1 MAKYDTPE
9 EAYEEA
15 LRRIEQARKEGK
27 VQLDLENLGL
37 TAVPPE
43 IGQLTR
49 LGELDLSRNQLTA
62 VPPEIWQL
70 TGLQSLDLK
79 INKLTA
85 VPPEIGQLTELREL
99 ELAINLLT
107 AVPPEIGQLAG
118 LQKLGLGGNK
128 LTAIPPDIVQLT
140 SLLTIN
146 IWENEL
152 TVIPDWL
159 VKMPELI
166 DLRVK
171 GNPVTQP
178 PPEILGKSLTES
190 GSTVDLKA
198 IRRYYAQL
206 AKEGEATF
214 YEAKLLLIGEGGAG
228 KTSLARKLMNT
239 ANPLPPPD
247 DSTKGIDV
255 EKWQF
260 PVPTAEQTYTA
271 NIWDFGGQTV
281 YHATHQFF
289 LSQRSV
295 YVLLTDTRRQN
306 TDFYDWLRMQE
317 TFGDNSPILLLKNQN
332 RTHGNECVIENLPHL
347 RDRFPN
353 LKEVVELDLNNV
365 PQEKG
370 WDQLLDYLQT
380 HLMELDHVGQPRP
393 KTWVEVRETIR
404 KSTHDQI
411 TRRDFLNLCRDCGI
425 SDEANALQLSDYLH
439 HVGDLLHFQN
449 DPILGEV
456 VILKPEWAL
465 DAVYR
470 VLDNKEII
478 ANNGRFTLN
487 QLNALWHEAKYE
499 NHRHQLLR
507 LMQKFQLCYKLR
519 NIPDTYIAPQL
530 LDTNAPEYEWDN
542 ENNLQLRYRYP
553 MFMPRGILSRA
564 IVALH
569 HRIEDQQLAWRFGVI
584 LNDGYARAELLE
596 LRGEREI
603 RIRVSG
609 GNTRDLLMEIVR
621 ALEELHSGF
630 SAKLNYEKLIPCTC
644 ETCSSSNMPYFFRLD
659 KLLEKLS
666 HGVTDER
673 CDNYPYAEIKIPH
686 LIGDIIPQAK
696 AGEKYVLV
704 NGDYIEVGDMKDV
717 SGVAIGRK
725 ASGKTKTR

>member
-1 MAKYDTPE
+1 MAKKPE
-9 EAYEEA
+9 EAYETA
-15 LRRIEQARKEGK
+15 LYLIEQARKEGNVK
-27 VQLDLENLGL
+27 LDLSHLDL
-37 TAVPPE
+37 TEVPPE
-43 IGQLTR
+43 IGQLT
-49 LGELDLSRNQLTA
+49 
-62 VPPEIWQL
+62 
-70 TGLQSLDLK
+70 GLQ
-79 INKLTA
+79 
-85 VPPEIGQLTELREL
+85 
-99 ELAINLLT
+99 LLN
-107 AVPPEIGQLAG
+107 ISSNQ
-118 LQKLGLGGNK
+118 
-128 LTAIPPDIVQLT
+128 LTAIPPEIGRLTNLQTLYIGLNKLKSLPVEIGQLMNLNT
-140 SLLTIN
+140 LWLYN
-146 IWENEL
+146 NEL
-152 TVIPDWL
+152 ISLPEWL
-159 VKMPELI
+159 INLPKLY
-166 DLRVK
+166 DLQIQN
-171 GNPVTQP
+171 NPINQP
-178 PPEILGKSLTES
+178 PPELLGEVLTADILDNAL
-190 GSTVDLKA
+190 VDLEA
-198 IRRYYAQL
+198 VRRYYAQL

-228 KTSLARKLMNT
+228 KTSLARKLMDT

-255 EKWQF
+255 DKWQF
-260 PVPTAEQTYTA
+260 LVPTSQQTYTA
-271 NIWDFGGQTV
+271 NVWDFGGQTI

-289 LSQRSV
+289 LSRRSV

-353 LKEVVELDLNNV
+353 LKEVIELDLNNV
-365 PQEKG
+365 PQEKE
-370 WDQLLDYLQT
+370 WKRLVDHLQAHLL
-380 HLMELDHVGQPRP
+380 ELDHVGQPRP
-393 KTWVEVRETIR
+393 KTWVDVRETIR

-411 TRRDFLNLCRDCGI
+411 TRRDFLKLCRDCGI
-425 SDEANALQLSDYLH
+425 INEANVLQLSDYLH

-478 ANNGRFTLN
+478 ANTGRFTLA
-487 QLNALWHEAKYE
+487 QLNTLWHEAKYD

-507 LMQKFQLCYKLR
+507 LMEKFQLCYKLR
-519 NIPDTYIAPQL
+519 NFPDTYIAPQL

-542 ENNLQLRYRYP
+542 ESNLQLRYRYP

-564 IVALH
+564 IVTLH
-569 HRIEDQQLAWRFGVI
+569 NRIENQRLVWRFGVI

-609 GNTRDLLMEIVR
+609 GNKRDLLMEIVR

-644 ETCSSSNMPYFFRLD
+644 ETCTSLETPHFFRLE

-666 HGVTDER
+666 HGKTRVD
-673 CDNYPYAEIKIPH
+673 CDNYPYAEMQIPH
-686 LIGDIIPQAK
+686 LLGDIIPQAK

-717 SGVAIGRK
+717 SGVAIGRQAK
-725 ASGKTKTR
+725 GTKS